1 MKAIGLDIGTTTVCA
16 IVLDTENGKVLKSV
30 TLPNDTFVDNTKP
43 FEKIQD
49 PEKILGKALC
59 VVDEL
64 CKEYDDIVS
73 IGVTGQMHGLVY
85 LDENGD
91 AVSGLYIWQDASAN
105 EMYKDGKTYAQYL
118 TDLTGYKMASGFGAS
133 TYFYHKENNMVPEKA
148 AVICTI
154 HDYAAMKLAGL
165 TKPVMH
171 VSDAASYGLF
181 DIKNACFDE
190 TAIRKAGLS
199 FDLFPAVT
207 KENMILG
214 KKDGKIPVSVAIG
227 DNQASFLGSVCDVD
241 ECLLVNVGTGSQ
253 ISFATKAD
261 TSADGLEIRPCV
273 GDSHLMV
280 GSSLCGGRAFA
291 LLENFFRKTAEMVTG
306 EKIDSAYKGIDKF
319 LEENESIE
327 NPVEFSTL
335 FCGTRENPDE
345 RACIKS
351 LGIENFTPGH
361 FVYGVMHGMADELY
375 SMYEKGISACEER
388 PCQLIA
394 SGNGIR
400 KNATLRRIVSEI
412 FGMEIKI
419 PVHKEEA
426 AYGSAIFSLT
436 SAGIYDTIQSALQ
449 LIQYES

>member
-16 IVLDTENGKVLKSV
+16 IVLDAENGEVVKSI
-30 TLPNDTFVDNTKP
+30 TLPNDTFLENVKP

-49 PEKILGKALC
+49 PEKILDKSLRI
-59 VVDEL
+59 VDEL
-64 CKEYDDIVS
+64 CRDYDDIVS

-85 LDENGD
+85 LDENGN

-105 EMYKDGKTYAQYL
+105 EMYKDGKTYAQHL

-148 AVICTI
+148 STICTI

-181 DIKNACFDE
+181 DIKNACFDAS
-190 TAIRKAGLS
+190 AIRKAGLD
-199 FDLFPAVT
+199 FNLFPAVT

-253 ISFATKAD
+253 ISFATKAH
-261 TSADGLEIRPCV
+261 TAADGLEIRPCV

-280 GSSLCGGRAFA
+280 GSSLCGG
-291 LLENFFRKTAEMVTG
+291 
-306 EKIDSAYKGIDKF
+306 
-319 LEENESIE
+319 
-327 NPVEFSTL
+327 
-335 FCGTRENPDE
+335 
-345 RACIKS
+345 
-351 LGIENFTPGH
+351 
-361 FVYGVMHGMADELY
+361 
-375 SMYEKGISACEER
+375 
-388 PCQLIA
+388 
-394 SGNGIR
+394 
-400 KNATLRRIVSEI
+400 
-412 FGMEIKI
+412 
-419 PVHKEEA
+419 
-426 AYGSAIFSLT
+426 
-436 SAGIYDTIQSALQ
+436 
-449 LIQYES
+449 